1 MLNRFW
7 LSLFIIKK
15 NSATKKGTRINFE
28 NQQLTGELHK
38 PIIRKFKKRKVH
50 SSFNDNIWGIALVDM
65 QLISKYNKG
74 TQFLL
79 CTIDVFSMHGL
90 LF

>member
-1 MLNRFW
+1 MLNSFW

-74 TQFLL
+74 TRFLL